1 MSSKYQSDPIVRYA
15 KLGRQNRLGEFLYFW
30 QTLGIL
36 YP

>member
-1 MSSKYQSDPIVRYA
+1 MISKYQSDHIVRYA
-15 KLGRQNRLGEFLYFW
+15 KLERQNRLGEFLYFW